1 MGNNI
6 WHIIEVILFIL
17 LIISFLLLSDN
28 IATKYFSAIVISL
41 NVIYII
47 IYIIHIRKTKKK

>member
-1 MGNNI
+1 MGNNM
-6 WHIIEVILFIL
+6 WHIIEVVLFIL

-47 IYIIHIRKTKKK
+47 IYIIHVRKEKKK